1 MCATDD
7 GVALLDER
15 TGRYWQLNRSG
26 ALILDALL
34 DANTHDQIADLLC
47 GRYQVTRD
55 HAATD
60 VETLVTQLAAT
71 SLVIW

>member
-26 ALILDALL
+26 ALIL